1 MQIILCDQDFMEGQ
15 GLYVGCRS
23 QFKSTVK
30 TFIATL
36 DQVQVYLFISTLT
49 LHPLSGVV
57 SHRTSDIADTGCS
70 GGYDTR
76 GQHQVKPTRD
86 TR

>member
-1 MQIILCDQDFMEGQ
+1 MEGQ

-36 DQVQVYLFISTLT
+36 DQVQVSVRINTGTASIEWWCI
-49 LHPLSGVV
+49 
-57 SHRTSDIADTGCS
+57 TSDTADTGCS